1 MTRNNGFFT
10 RLDKKL
16 VRLDPGSTVLKD
28 SWHLGV
34 DQGFSEPSTVFE
46 IVEVV
51 MNLQAVYQMIRP
63 FEYGPTAFLRAMHKY
78 R

>member
-1 MTRNNGFFT
+1 MLLTRNNGFFN

-16 VRLDPGSTVLKD
+16 VRLDPGSAVLKD
-28 SWHLGV
+28 SWHLSV
-34 DQGFSEPSTVFE
+34 DQGFSEASS
-46 IVEVV
+46 VEGV

-63 FEYGPTAFLRAMHKY
+63 FEYGPTAYLRAMHKY